1 MSRRIFSLLVVV
13 IAALLA
19 GAGYT
24 FWRIV
29 VEGGDFIVSGVI
41 EADDI
46 HVGSKIGGRVL
57 KVVVREGQTVK
68 AGDILVLLEPDELN
82 ASLAEA
88 QASQRQAEAK
98 LAELKAG
105 YRIEEIEQAEANV
118 KQHQEELERLLAGP
132 RQQEVDQVR
141 ADWLATKAQYE
152 NAERFSQRM
161 KELAD
166 RQLVARQE
174 YDDARAKAEEAQQ
187 RTRSARERYDL
198 LLAGTR
204 KEDIAQARHR
214 LAEAEAKLRQL
225 RSGFRKEEIAQSRAG
240 VEIARARVE
249 ILKTQLN
256 ETVIKSPVEAV
267 VEVLDLEPGDLVAAG
282 KPMATLMRS
291 DSLWVRAFLPEDK
304 LGHIEPGVK
313 VKIRVDSF
321 PGKNFSGVVRRV
333 HRQAEFT
340 PRNVQTWKER
350 VLQVFETEVMIDD
363 VDRMLLRP
371 GMNADVTIPRKQ
383 AVSPA
388 PSGVSPPV
396 EGNKPPP

>member
-1 MSRRIFSLLVVV
+1 
-13 IAALLA
+13 
-19 GAGYT
+19 
-24 FWRIV
+24 
-29 VEGGDFIVSGVI
+29 
-41 EADDI
+41 
-46 HVGSKIGGRVL
+46 
-57 KVVVREGQTVK
+57 
-68 AGDILVLLEPDELN
+68 
-82 ASLAEA
+82 
-88 QASQRQAEAK
+88 
-98 LAELKAG
+98 LKAG
-105 YRIEEIEQAEANV
+105 YRIEEIEQAEANA

-174 YDDARAKAEEAQQ
+174 YDDATAKAEEAQQ
-187 RTRSARERYDL
+187 RMRSARERYDL

-204 KEDIAQARHR
+204 KEEIAQARHR